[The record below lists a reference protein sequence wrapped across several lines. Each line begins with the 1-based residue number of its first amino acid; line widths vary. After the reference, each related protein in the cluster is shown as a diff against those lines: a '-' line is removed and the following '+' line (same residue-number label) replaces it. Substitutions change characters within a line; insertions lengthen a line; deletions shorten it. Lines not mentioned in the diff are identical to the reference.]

1 MVRKF
6 ILDTDWFTDCDDCVA
21 LRFLIRNLDE
31 EHHLLGVNVNATTEH
46 SYASLKAFMDYEGV
60 SYPIALEDPIYT
72 PPADGYNF
80 AYQINMAK
88 GSTHTN
94 AEGESS
100 QAFYKRMLEENE
112 DVEIIS
118 IGFLTSLARTFQAY
132 PHLAKKVKRLWIMGG
147 KWDEQG
153 GLEYNFCGNGNPK
166 IINAS
171 RFIVNE
177 LDVEKV
183 FLGGELGADVFT
195 GSRLAPE
202 DILGKS
208 LKDYGCINGRQS
220 WDPMLVLAAFYDKY
234 KDAYGYEVGRASV
247 GENGGSY
254 FQKDKNGRDRYALK
268 RKDNAYYEQ
277 TIDEIIKE

>member
-21 LRFLIRNLDE
+21 LRFLLRNLDE
-31 EHHLLGVNVNATTEH
+31 GHRLLGVNVNATTEY
-46 SYASLKAFMDYEGV
+46 SYASLKAFMDNEGV
-60 SYPIALEDPIYT
+60 SYPIALEDPIHT
-72 PPADGYNF
+72 PSADGYNF

-100 QAFYKRMLEENE
+100 LTFYKRMLEENE

-118 IGFLTSLARTFQAY
+118 IGFLTSLAKTFQAY

-153 GLEYNFCGNGNPK
+153 GLEYNFCCNGNPEV
-166 IINAS
+166 INAS

-177 LDVEKV
+177 LDVEKI

-195 GSRLAPE
+195 GSRLPQE
-202 DILGKS
+202 DMLGKS

-220 WDPMLVLAAFYDKY
+220 WDPMLVLAALYDKY
-234 KDAYGYEVGRASV
+234 KDAYDYEVGRASLGKR
-247 GENGGSY
+247 GESY
-254 FQKDKNGRDRYALK
+254 FQPDKNGGDRYALK
-268 RKDNAYYEQ
+268 GKDNAYYEQ

>member
-31 EHHLLGVNVNATTEH
+31 EHHLLGVNVNATTEY
-46 SYASLKAFMDYEGV
+46 SYASLKAFMDCEGV
-60 SYPIALEDPIYT
+60 SYPIALEDPSYT
-72 PPADGYNF
+72 PQADGYNF

-88 GSTHTN
+88 GSVHTN
-94 AEGESS
+94 AEGERS
-100 QAFYKRMLEENE
+100 QEFYKRMLEENE

-147 KWDEQG
+147 KWDEEG
-153 GLEYNFCGNGNPK
+153 GLEYNVCCNGNPE
-166 IINAS
+166 IIKAS

-195 GSRLAPE
+195 GSQLPQE

-208 LKDYGCINGRQS
+208 LKDYGCVNGRQS

-234 KDAYGYEVGRASV
+234 EGAYDYEVGRASL
-247 GENGGSY
+247 GEKGESY

-268 RKDNAYYEQ
+268 GKNNAYYEQ

>member
-1 MVRKF
+1 MARKF

-31 EHHLLGVNVNATTEH
+31 EHLLLGVNVNATTEH

-88 GSTHTN
+88 GNTHTN
-94 AEGESS
+94 VEGESS

-132 PHLAKKVKRLWIMGG
+132 PNLAKKVKRLWIMGG

-166 IINAS
+166 VINAS

-195 GSRLAPE
+195 GSRLTQE

-234 KDAYGYEVGRASV
+234 EDAYGYEVGRASV

>member
-1 MVRKF
+1 MARKF

-31 EHHLLGVNVNATTEH
+31 EHLLLGVNVNATTEH

-88 GSTHTN
+88 GNTHTGV
-94 AEGESS
+94 EGESS

-153 GLEYNFCGNGNPK
+153 GLEYNFYGNGNPK

-195 GSRLAPE
+195 GSRLTQE

-234 KDAYGYEVGRASV
+234 EDAYGYEVGRASV

>member
-1 MVRKF
+1 MARKF

-31 EHHLLGVNVNATTEH
+31 EHLLLGVNVNATTEH

-88 GSTHTN
+88 GNTHTN
-94 AEGESS
+94 VEGESS
-100 QAFYKRMLEENE
+100 QDFYKRMLEENE

-195 GSRLAPE
+195 GSRLTQE

-234 KDAYGYEVGRASV
+234 EDAYGYEVGRASV

-268 RKDNAYYEQ
+268 RKNNAYYEQ